1 MKTLEIKR
9 HDIRNISRSNVLRVE
24 SYAIPSFYDGYEN
37 IIYNLSRKRFRL
49 QYTEI
54 IKLE

>member
-54 IKLE
+54 IELE